1 MRVILDQAAI
11 QRLREHRIF
20 FETKTESFR
29 LKPGQVLDFEEATE
43 LEPYCGILAGNRL
56 CSLGAFSY
64 SWSPLPRRL
73 LVGRYC
79 SIAAGLDV
87 PGPRHPLEKVSTAS
101 FMYDRNFSIVRAH
114 IEDAGVDYANF
125 QRNPQKPAPVIG
137 HDVWIGSHCTLLP
150 GVRVGDGA
158 VVAANSTVTRDVA
171 PYTIVGGN
179 PARLIRPR
187 FPERIIE
194 RLLELRWWRFS
205 FLDFAGLSLG
215 EPETF
220 IEQLGSAAAGLREY
234 APPRVRISELLTS
247 TGPDGATI

>member
-1 MRVILDQAAI
+1 MRVTLDETAI
-11 QRLREHRIF
+11 RRLRAERIF
-20 FETKTESFR
+20 FETRTDNFR
-29 LKPGQVLDFEEATE
+29 LKSGQVLDFEEAAE

-56 CSLGAFSY
+56 CSMGAFSY
-64 SWSPLPRRL
+64 SWSALPRRL
-73 LVGRYC
+73 SIGRYC

-114 IEDAGVDYANF
+114 IEDAGVPYGNF
-125 QRNPQKPAPVIG
+125 QPNPQKPAPVIG
-137 HDVWIGSHCTLLP
+137 NDVWIGSNCTLLP

-187 FPERIIE
+187 FPEKIIE
-194 RLLELRWWRFS
+194 ALLELRWWRFS

-215 EPETF
+215 EPEAF
-220 IEQLGSAAAGLREY
+220 IEQLGATAQGLTAYTPARI
-234 APPRVRISELLTS
+234 RISDLLA
-247 TGPDGATI
+247 GAGTA